1 MSYFHLRYWL
11 LQLKIN
17 GLKQLILIVKT
28 TKMSETERLNRKGE
42 ITLSVVII
50 TSDNWLFQTK
60 EPDYFNYLEP
70 VKVTKKR

>member
-1 MSYFHLRYWL
+1 M
-11 LQLKIN
+11 QLKIN

-28 TKMSETERLNRKGE
+28 TKMSETERLNRKAK

-60 EPDYFNYLEP
+60 EPGYFNYLEP

>member
-1 MSYFHLRYWL
+1 

-28 TKMSETERLNRKGE
+28 TKMSETERLNRKAK
-42 ITLSVVII
+42 ITLSVVVI

-60 EPDYFNYLEP
+60 EPGYFNYLEP
-70 VKVTKKR
+70 VKVTKIR

>member
-1 MSYFHLRYWL
+1 M
-11 LQLKIN
+11 QLKIN
-17 GLKQLILIVKT
+17 GLKQLSLIVKT
-28 TKMSETERLNRKGE
+28 TKMSETERLNRKGK

-60 EPDYFNYLEP
+60 ERGYFNYLEP

>member
-1 MSYFHLRYWL
+1 
-11 LQLKIN
+11 
-17 GLKQLILIVKT
+17 
-28 TKMSETERLNRKGE
+28 MSETKRLNRKGK

-60 EPDYFNYLEP
+60 EPGYFNYLET

>member
-1 MSYFHLRYWL
+1 MQ
-11 LQLKIN
+11 LQIN

-28 TKMSETERLNRKGE
+28 TKMSETKRLIRNGK

-50 TSDNWLFQTK
+50 TNDNWLFQTK
-60 EPDYFNYLEP
+60 EPGHVNCLKP